1 MRGITFS
8 ALALL
13 GTFAS
18 ANTFNVNFDTDS
30 SGGAISD
37 LTTISNQYAGWGF
50 NFTPN
55 YYTTDTWATNTDMTA
70 TSTDV
75 GIGYDATQGNVL
87 HSFDGW
93 LNEDND
99 PSFAMVMSNSDPVT
113 AITASFIGDTSGV
126 SFMEA
131 FHFDGTGYVSLG
143 SQLVD
148 GSGSAVKT
156 ISLGGFSQSI
166 DLVAFAPGSFNDWA
180 AVDDIVVTTTPVPE
194 PASMLALGLGAVAL
208 IGRRK

>member
-13 GTFAS
+13 GAFAT
-18 ANTFNVNFDTDS
+18 ANTFNINFDTDS

-55 YYTTDTWATNTDMTA
+55 HYTGDTWATNTDMVA
-70 TSTDV
+70 TSTSV
-75 GIGYDATQGNVL
+75 GIGYPTAQGNVL

-99 PSFAMVMSNSDPVT
+99 PSFAMVMSNADPVT
-113 AITASFIGDTSGV
+113 SITASFIADSTGV

-131 FHFDGTGYVSLG
+131 FHFDGAAYVSLG
-143 SQLVD
+143 SVLVD
-148 GSGSAVKT
+148 GSSDPVKT
-156 ISLGGFSQSI
+156 VSLSGFSQSI

-180 AVDDIVVTTTPVPE
+180 GVDDIIVTTTAVPE

-208 IGRRK
+208 IRRRK